1 MDHELVESCS
11 RMDLSEFNYHH
22 CFRLGRNFV
31 ELKSDSE
38 TRFLMPKAIEIEKM
52 TPAKTRKKCE
62 IRSKLTIKTP
72 EKRRIFIFNFS
83 RKGVNIYIYIYIY
96 IYLYI
101 YIYIYI

>member
-1 MDHELVESCS
+1 
-11 RMDLSEFNYHH
+11 
-22 CFRLGRNFV
+22 
-31 ELKSDSE
+31 
-38 TRFLMPKAIEIEKM
+38 MPKAIEIEKM

-96 IYLYI
+96 IYINIYI
-101 YIYIYI
+101 YIYIYIFIYIHIYIYLIGIHSMLG